1 MPDIRTLRQLEG
13 HELLPMQQV
22 QQGNIHLVGVKTA
35 VIEWEGEPYEGEVEV
50 ESRLYDPI
58 ILETKHKTM
67 MDNVT
72 VLPITILDV
81 DNPAGGYT
89 VTIGKF

>member
-1 MPDIRTLRQLEG
+1 MITPIIVPMMVSVSRVSIPMTVSASFNFVEG
-13 HELLPMQQV
+13 DRYD
-22 QQGNIHLVGVKTA
+22 
-35 VIEWEGEPYEGEVEV
+35 GETEV

-58 ILETKHKTM
+58 ILETKFKLM
-67 MDNVT
+67 PENVT

>member
-1 MPDIRTLRQLEG
+1 MDLIPIVIPMEVEVSNVELQMEIAVSYKMVEG
-13 HELLPMQQV
+13 QPY
-22 QQGNIHLVGVKTA
+22 T
-35 VIEWEGEPYEGEVEV
+35 GETEV
-50 ESRLYDPI
+50 ESRLYDSYQ
-58 ILETKHKTM
+58 LQTM
-67 MDNVT
+67 DKVLSNNIT